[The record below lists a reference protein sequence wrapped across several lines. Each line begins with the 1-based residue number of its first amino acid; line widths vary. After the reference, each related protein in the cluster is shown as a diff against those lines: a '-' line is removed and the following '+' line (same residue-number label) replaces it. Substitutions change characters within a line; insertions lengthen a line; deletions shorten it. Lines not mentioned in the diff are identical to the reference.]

1 MPRAYETMVIVRPDV
16 VEEALEQVLNA
27 QRELLQQNGVREV
40 ETQIRGKRRFT
51 FEMKGYKE
59 GLYVQMNYEAEPAAV
74 ATWEKSMRINENILR
89 YMTLR
94 EENVD

>member
-16 VEEALEQVLNA
+16 VDENLEQLLNA
-27 QRELLQQNGVREV
+27 QREMLQQNGATAV

-51 FEMKGYKE
+51 FEMQGYKE
-59 GLYVQMNYEAEPAAV
+59 GLFVQMNYEAEPTAV
-74 ATWEKSMRINENILR
+74 STWERSMRLNESILR

-94 EENVD
+94 EENVS

>member
-16 VEEALEQVLNA
+16 VEENLEQLLNA
-27 QRELLQQNGVREV
+27 QREMLQQNGATAI

-51 FEMKGYKE
+51 FEVRGYKE
-59 GLYVQMNYEAEPAAV
+59 GLFVQMNYEAEPGAV
-74 ATWEKSMRINENILR
+74 STWERSMRINESILR

-94 EENVD
+94 EENVS

>member
-16 VEEALEQVLNA
+16 VEEPLEQLLNA
-27 QRELLQQNGVREV
+27 QREMLQQNGATEI

-51 FEMKGYKE
+51 FEMKGFKE
-59 GLYVQMNYEAEPAAV
+59 GLFVQMNYEAEPTAV
-74 ATWEKSMRINENILR
+74 SIWERSMRLNESILR

-94 EENVD
+94 EENVG

>member
-1 MPRAYETMVIVRPDV
+1 MPRPYETMVIVRPDV
-16 VEEALEQVLNA
+16 VDENLEQLLNA
-27 QRELLQQNGVREV
+27 QREMLQQNGATAI

-59 GLYVQMNYEAEPAAV
+59 GIFVQMNYEADPVAV
-74 ATWEKSMRINENILR
+74 NVWEKNMRINESILR

-94 EENVD
+94 EENVG

>member
-1 MPRAYETMVIVRPDV
+1 MPRTYETMVIVRPDV
-16 VEEALEQVLNA
+16 VDENLEQLLNA
-27 QRELLQQNGVREV
+27 QREMLQQNGATAI

-59 GLYVQMNYEAEPAAV
+59 GLFVQMNYEAEPAAV
-74 ATWEKSMRINENILR
+74 TTWERSMRINESILR

-94 EENVD
+94 EENVS